1 MFCYS
6 LFPTV
11 LYWQPLV
18 SVFFK
23 KLFGC
28 TIKQETFLS
37 FSASRYSYI
46 DGVCWIFQPKMPFQS
61 TMCVLLAW
69 SLIIIFYFIT
79 SIVKTLTHWI
89 CVSSLYATLPHIKK
103 KWMQTLFF
111 LLFLPL
117 QLFHHCW
124 SNIACQGFC
133 SLTHEIFIDTYV
145 LSYYYFFHSQH
156 FKDEDYL
163 IFLFFGHSLIPKWQH
178 SRSGHDSHNN
188 TSACRLKC
196 NKVCFLNLYWQHS
209 QMYPFLHPYL

>member
-46 DGVCWIFQPKMPFQS
+46 DGVCWIFQPKMPFLS

-79 SIVKTLTHWI
+79 SIVKTLKHWI
-89 CVSSLYATLPHIKK
+89 CVSSLYATLHHIK
-103 KWMQTLFF
+103 KWMQTLFL

-133 SLTHEIFIDTYV
+133 SLTHEIFIGNSETLMFYHV
-145 LSYYYFFHSQH
+145 IISFILSTLKMRIILSYFS
-156 FKDEDYL
+156 YL
-163 IFLFFGHSLIPKWQH
+163 DILS
-178 SRSGHDSHNN
+178 
-188 TSACRLKC
+188 
-196 NKVCFLNLYWQHS
+196 FLNDSIAEMDMTHTTTLVLADWNATK
-209 QMYPFLHPYL
+209 FAF